1 MSKAPNKILL
11 YAIPP
16 QGLVGPQNGPVGPL
30 IKLGYYTVELTMTM
44 KNKVVSLDE

>member
-16 QGLVGPQNGPVGPL
+16 QGLVGPQNGQVGPI
-30 IKLGYYTVELTMTM
+30 IKLGYCTVGLTKTI
-44 KNKVVSLDE
+44 KNKVFSLNE